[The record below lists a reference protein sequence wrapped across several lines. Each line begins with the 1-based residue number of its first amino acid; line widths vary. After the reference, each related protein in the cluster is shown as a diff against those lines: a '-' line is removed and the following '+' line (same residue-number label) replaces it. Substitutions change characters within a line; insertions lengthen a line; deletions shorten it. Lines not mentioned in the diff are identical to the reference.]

1 MADFTI
7 KRGNRSPSLAATL
20 DVSAGSLSGCTVRFL
35 MRAQLTGLIKIDADA
50 VIVDANART
59 VRYDWALGDTDTVG
73 HFDAEWEV
81 TYPGGSPLTATFPSY
96 AHHDIAVVQNI
107 E

>member
-1 MADFTI
+1 MNVVPVRRRTPEVQA
-7 KRGNRSPSLAATL
+7 GQLAQAPP
-20 DVSAGSLSGCTVRFL
+20 
-35 MRAQLTGLIKIDADA
+35 ADA

-59 VRYDWALGDTDTVG
+59 VRYDWASGDTDTVG
-73 HFDAEWEV
+73 HYIAEWEV